1 MPNRILRDWTD
12 SEPVNSLSWQA
23 EVFFTRLIMKVDDFG
38 RHPANTKLL
47 GSILFPLKDGIRDA
61 DITRH
66 LAECEE
72 AGLIAVYESESKK
85 YLEIKN
91 FDQRLRLKKSKYPA
105 PCLTHDGQMTVICQS
120 HDGVKRNEVETNRNE
135 TNKLASSPSA
145 PKPAVK
151 KLTDEEWLEQTKAH
165 YPGINVDAELRKMD
179 AWLST
184 RHGKQKTRRFIVNW
198 LNRVEVP
205 LGKTDSTP
213 RKADGSIDYYADA
226 VAVFGEEN
234 VVRVASL

>member
-12 SEPVNSLSWQA
+12 SESVNSLSWQA
-23 EVFFTRLIMKVDDFG
+23 EVFFTRLIMKADDFG

-66 LAECEE
+66 LAECEG

-91 FDQRLRLKKSKYPA
+91 FSQRTRIMRSKYPA
-105 PCLTHDGQMTVICQS
+105 PCKSNDGHMTVICQS
-120 HDGVKRNEVETNRNE
+120 HDGVKPNQTETKPNQ
-135 TNKLASSPSA
+135 TNKVASSPSA

-151 KLTDEEWLEQTKAH
+151 KLTDEEWLKEIRQH

-179 AWLST
+179 AWIST
-184 RHGKQKTRRFIVNW
+184 RPNKQKTRRFIVNW
-198 LNRVEVP
+198 LNRVEAPVA
-205 LGKTDSTP
+205 TSATP
-213 RKADGSIDYYADA
+213 RKPDGSFDYYADA
-226 VAVFGEEN
+226 VAVFGEDA
-234 VVRVASL
+234 VVKTA

>member
-1 MPNRILRDWTD
+1 
-12 SEPVNSLSWQA
+12 
-23 EVFFTRLIMKVDDFG
+23 MKADDFG
-38 RHPANTKLL
+38 RHPANVKLL

-91 FDQRLRLKKSKYPA
+91 FNQRTRIMRSKYPA
-105 PCLTHDGQMTVICQS
+105 PCQSNDGQMTVICQS
-120 HDGVKRNEVETNRNE
+120 NDGVKPNQTETKPNQ
-135 TNKLASSPSA
+135 TNKVASSPSA
-145 PKPAVK
+145 PKPAGKVK
-151 KLTDEEWLEQTKAH
+151 QTDEEWLKEIRQH

-179 AWLST
+179 AWIST
-184 RHGKQKTRRFIVNW
+184 RPGKQKTRRFIVNW
-198 LNRVEVP
+198 LNRVEAPVN
-205 LGKTDSTP
+205 TATTP

-234 VVRVASL
+234 VVRVGAL